1 MKTSY
6 RESFT
11 EAKLQSIYVA
21 QNWGI
26 IVKFQDK
33 RVKKT
38 KRHFDELADDQ
49 RLNTPVDRFRIV
61 IFIIAFLIL

>member
-38 KRHFDELADDQ
+38 KRHFDELADDH
-49 RLNTPVDRFRIV
+49 R
-61 IFIIAFLIL
+61 